1 MTVPIIQIASIS
13 KQFTSKPVLDQLDWE
28 ILPGQVIGLLGRKG
42 AGKSTLLA
50 CMLGLQETDGGA
62 VSVFGEPAAN
72 LSPQARAKVA
82 YVPHTCDLFE
92 WLSPLQML
100 DYFKT
105 LYPHWNSAKVEGLLA
120 RWGFDKIMR
129 KRPISQ
135 LSAVEKQRLSI
146 VRALA
151 HDPQLLVLDEPMS
164 ALEPAARRDF
174 LRELFDGFIERG
186 TTIVF
191 STHVLSDLERVASE
205 VAFLKTGKIA
215 LQGGLDELLQSA
227 RRVTGPGRL
236 LDRFAVSGELR
247 RSKDLDG
254 ITQIV
259 TSAASGELLALAERE
274 PAIRIEHL
282 TLADLFVE
290 VTQ

>member
-13 KQFTSKPVLDQLDWE
+13 KHFTSKPVLDQLDWE

-42 AGKSTLLA
+42 AGKSTLLD

-62 VSVFGEPAAN
+62 VTVFGEPAAN

-92 WLSPLQML
+92 WLSPMQML

-105 LYPHWNSAKVEGLLA
+105 LYPHWNGAKVEGLLA

-236 LDRFAVSGELR
+236 LDRFAVTGELR

-259 TSAASGELLALAERE
+259 TSAASGDLLSLAERE